1 MERQRAPGAEQRENN
16 WGKKRRG
23 RRWEGG
29 VYMKTRDDGG
39 KGLLCEDG
47 GNEEGEAEERMFPF
61 CFTADGE

>member
-1 MERQRAPGAEQRENN
+1 MG
-16 WGKKRRG
+16 GV
-23 RRWEGG
+23 GG